1 MRPTTQVKLMK
12 RLFLLVCLL
21 SLLLAVPAL
30 AQSDAGQIITSEFVA
45 THSTSEINPL
55 IAGFYEPDQV
65 MPARYAVDEYRI
77 YFRSVYRNGEPID
90 ILAQFFVP
98 RADDGE
104 ALPVYVMGAGSSG
117 LDDRC
122 APSREQP
129 AVQNW
134 GSYKLFLM
142 SIATQGYI
150 TMLPDYAGF
159 NDPERIQ
166 PYYVAEMAGRV
177 MLDGARAAY
186 RWFDTGAAA
195 DVAVT
200 PQDAVILSGYS
211 QGGQSI
217 FAAKDMWQTYAPD
230 VPLAGIVGYAPV
242 TNMQSHMLN
251 LPQMAP
257 YRMYAYADYYG
268 EDQVPLDEIFADIW
282 LPTFEQ
288 DVLSKCVFEAAGY
301 FSANPSELYRRDFL
315 AALRSDT
322 LDEAY
327 PTIAELLDLNNPG
340 FVQNDVPALI
350 VQGTEDT
357 TIPMSLHER
366 FVESYCG
373 VGNRLTEEVYQ
384 GVTHFHVREHSYRTV
399 LDWMATVA
407 SGESPR
413 EDCP

>member
-1 MRPTTQVKLMK
+1 MK
-12 RLFLLVCLL
+12 RLLFFVCLL
-21 SLLLAVPAL
+21 SVLLSVPVA
-30 AQSDAGQIITSEFVA
+30 AQSDDFADLDPGQIVESQFIA
-45 THSTSEINPL
+45 THEMSEINNL
-55 IAGFYEPDQV
+55 ITGFYEADQV
-65 MPARYAVDEYRI
+65 MPARYAVDEYQIR
-77 YFRSVYRNGEPID
+77 FRSVYRDGEPIV

-98 RADDGE
+98 RVSEVEDF
-104 ALPVYVMGAGSSG
+104 PVYVMGAGSSG

-159 NDPERIQ
+159 NDPDRIQ

-177 MLDGARAAY
+177 LLDGARAAY
-186 RWFDTGAAA
+186 NWFDTEAAE
-195 DVAVT
+195 DVSAA

-217 FAAKDMWQTYAPD
+217 FAAKDMWQTYAPEI
-230 VPLAGIVGYAPV
+230 PLAGVVGYAPV

-257 YRMYAYADYYG
+257 YRMFAYADYYG
-268 EDQVPLDEIFADIW
+268 ADQVPLDEIFADLW
-282 LPTFEQ
+282 LPTLEE

-301 FSANPSELYRRDFL
+301 FSANPAELYRPEFL
-315 AALRSDT
+315 EALRKGT
-322 LDEAY
+322 LEESY
-327 PTIAELLDLNNPG
+327 PTLAELLNINNPG
-340 FVQNDVPALI
+340 FVQNEVPALI

-357 TIPMSLHER
+357 TIPMSLHEK
-366 FVESYCG
+366 FVEGYCG
-373 VGNRLTEEVYQ
+373 AGNRLTEAIYP
-384 GVTHFHVREHSYRTV
+384 GVSHFHVREHSYRTV

-407 SGESPR
+407 AGESPR